1 MTEPDSD
8 RPHGGVAESPSL
20 HAVNRQML
28 AYWRSKVD
36 GLGPP
41 RKAAIDPTE
50 IPQLL
55 PDLLIY
61 ERIAPDHFR
70 VRVIGTRVTAR
81 IGVDPT
87 GANIFELFSQR
98 FKASVVAAMNRILDE
113 PCVQI
118 TTVKDRFPSGRE
130 SLVEV
135 VRLPLSD
142 EVGVARYII
151 SSTAELQPLTFSDP
165 REAPEL
171 MAEPVE
177 NVFFALDDFTVSA

>member
-1 MTEPDSD
+1 MTEPDRERLRS
-8 RPHGGVAESPSL
+8 GAAELPSL

-28 AYWRSKVD
+28 VYWRSKCD
-36 GLGPP
+36 GQGPP
-41 RKAAIDPTE
+41 RKAVIDPTE
-50 IPQLL
+50 IPQIL

-70 VRVIGTRVTAR
+70 VRVVGTRVTTR

-87 GANIFELFSQR
+87 GANIVALFSR
-98 FKASVVAAMNRILDE
+98 AFKASVVAAMNRILDE

-142 EVGVARYII
+142 EAGVPRYII
-151 SSTAELQPLTFSDP
+151 SSTAELQPLTFRDP

-177 NVFFALDDFTVSA
+177 NAFFALEDFLGPA